1 MKLLVMFLDE
11 TDMWHDVPAY
21 EAIVRR
27 LAKLGAAGATVTKGI
42 MGYGSHHKIHGKGLL
57 GVADDRPITILVA
70 DTEER
75 LRPMLPEL
83 RSLAPE
89 AIVLLLPAE
98 AIYV

>member
-1 MKLLVMFLDE
+1 MKLLLIFLDE

-27 LAKLGAAGATVTKGI
+27 LMRSGVAGATVSKGI

-57 GVADDRPITILVA
+57 GVSDDRPITVLAA

-75 LRPMLPEL
+75 LRPILPEL
-83 RSLAPE
+83 RTLAPE
-89 AIVLLLPAE
+89 AVMLLLPAE
-98 AIYV
+98 PV

>member
-1 MKLLVMFLDE
+1 MKLLLIFLDE
-11 TDMWHDVPAY
+11 TDTWLDVPAY

-27 LAKLGAAGATVTKGI
+27 LARLGASGATVTKGI

-83 RSLAPE
+83 RALAPE
-89 AIVLLLPAE
+89 AIMLLIPAE
-98 AIYV
+98 TV